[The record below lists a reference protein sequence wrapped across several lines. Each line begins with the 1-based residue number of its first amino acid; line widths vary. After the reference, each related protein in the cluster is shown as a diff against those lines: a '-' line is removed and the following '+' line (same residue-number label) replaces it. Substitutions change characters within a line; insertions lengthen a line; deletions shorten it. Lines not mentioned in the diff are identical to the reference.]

1 MIPGFPNGDDWFEK
15 RRKEMEEESRVMRRF
30 FAAAFVFM
38 LLLGCAGLFFKFW
51 LITNGVPGLVL
62 F

>member
-1 MIPGFPNGDDWFEK
+1 
-15 RRKEMEEESRVMRRF
+15 MEEESRVMWRL